1 MYSIDLMLNDDLM
14 LGYDCYACGKGP
26 LHVYSHMLSEG
37 TERWKF
43 DVGKSSIDLRVIDLE
58 IGDNF

>member
-1 MYSIDLMLNDDLM
+1 MLNDDLM
-14 LGYDCYACGKGP
+14 LGCDCYAWGMGP

-58 IGDNF
+58 IGNNF